1 VSRLN
6 EKELRKMVFLRLK
19 NEIYDEFGVYKHPI
33 EPTKLKSFDLYNSFE
48 NYGEIKEIIDEEYEN
63 LRKFPISILDFE
75 VVRIEKE
82 LLKIKE
88 EMIQKN
94 EYERS
99 IRRKQF
105 SRRGINNITLIQ
117 AFDILSKKYKLIESK
132 EGLYLYVLTFDEIN
146 DKENVMRTNWFFK
159 EYNTQFYKFMTKS
172 EKILVLEE
180 LFLVPIVHKIS
191 RGKKKGIYSHYIF
204 IDNGLQE
211 IYLYTV
217 NDFRYLER
225 RSSLYK
231 LLNNLYSKG
240 RTQLFIES
248 LIDKAPKIAYNN
260 NIIMKSIFNGKI
272 GNFYR
277 SNALIER

>member
-1 VSRLN
+1 MSNLN
-6 EKELRKMVFLRLK
+6 EKELRRIIFLKLK

-33 EPTKLKSFDLYNSFE
+33 EPTKLKSSDLYDLFE
-48 NYGEIKEIIDEEYEN
+48 NYGESKEIIDEEYDN
-63 LRKFPISILDFE
+63 LRKFPISILDHE
-75 VVRIEKE
+75 VVRIENE
-82 LLKIKE
+82 LLKIRE
-88 EMIQKN
+88 EMIQKG
-94 EYERS
+94 EHERN

-105 SRRGINNITLIQ
+105 SRDGIKNITLIQ
-117 AFDILSKKYKLIESK
+117 AFDILSKKYNLIEIK
-132 EGLYLYVLTFDEIN
+132 EGLYIYVLPFNEIN
-146 DKENVMRTNWFFK
+146 DKEKIMRTNWFFK
-159 EYNTQFYKFMTKS
+159 EYDTQFYKFLIKS

-180 LFLVPIVHKIS
+180 LFLVPILHKIS
-191 RGKKKGIYSHYIF
+191 KGKKKGVYNHYIF

-217 NDFRYLER
+217 NDFRYLES

-240 RTQLFIES
+240 RAQLFIDY

-260 NIIMKSIFNGKI
+260 NIIMKSIFNNKI

-277 SNALIER
+277 SKRLIER